1 LEIDVPALK
10 PKVRADLAV
19 VEVEGEAIVYDDRG
33 KRLHHLNPTATIVFG
48 LCDGRST
55 IPELSGDIAE
65 AFGLPPRDVER
76 QVRALLRQFRAQEFL
91 EPASVAPPNGSK
103 RVKARSGGNGT
114 RSVKRRSKERTR
126 R

>member
-1 LEIDVPALK
+1 VPPVK

-19 VEVEGEAIVYDDRG
+19 VDVDGEAIVYDDRG

-55 IPELSGDIAE
+55 IPELCGDIAE
-65 AFGLPPRDVER
+65 AFGLPPLDVER
-76 QVRALLRQFRAQEFL
+76 QVRSLLRQFRQQEFL
-91 EPASVAPPNGSK
+91 EPQGGSANATSNGST
-103 RVKARSGGNGT
+103 RVKAKTGGNGT
-114 RSVKRRSKERTR
+114 RSVKKRSKERTR

>member
-1 LEIDVPALK
+1 MPPVK

-33 KRLHHLNPTATIVFG
+33 KKLHHLNPTATIVFG

-65 AFGLPPRDVER
+65 AFGLAPQDVER
-76 QVRALLRQFRAQEFL
+76 QVRALLRQFREQEFL
-91 EPASVAPPNGSK
+91 EPQPGRAHAASNGRKAAKTPNNGNGS
-103 RVKARSGGNGT
+103 VK
-114 RSVKRRSKERTR
+114 KRSKERTR

>member
-1 LEIDVPALK
+1 MPPVK

-19 VEVEGEAIVYDDRG
+19 VEVDGEAIVYDDRG

-65 AFGLPPRDVER
+65 AFGLPPQDVER
-76 QVRALLRQFRAQEFL
+76 QVRALLRQFRQQEFL
-91 EPASVAPPNGSK
+91 EPQRASAEVAPNGRKGSS
-103 RVKARSGGNGT
+103 ARSGGNGT
-114 RSVKRRSKERTR
+114 GTVKRRSKERTR